1 MTTGDEYRETLPS
14 ERNALDIL
22 LEQVQTLMALK
33 RWDRALLVLQEGLA
47 QRPNDAQLHFLA
59 GLCHYHLSQY
69 GPARRAA
76 EEAIAQEPS
85 YDQAYWLL
93 ASIAL
98 QQDRYREGLQA
109 IETALELD
117 SEYAPYLATRGALL
131 LNMQRPREALKAAEA
146 ALAIDPYDETG
157 ANVRTL
163 ALAEMGR
170 HPEAE
175 EQAQEALALDPES
188 AIAWHMRGLQLSRQ
202 GRLDEAKA
210 ALLESLR
217 LDPENAEA
225 QDLLLKV
232 LGTKH
237 PFFALFWRWS
247 FFLARFPN
255 GMRWGII
262 FGLWALMQVM
272 RGIGK
277 ANPVIMPLLT
287 PVFIAYALF
296 CVYTWVAF
304 PLFKLAIKWRWIR

>member
-1 MTTGDEYRETLPS
+1 MTTGDDNRQTLPS
-14 ERNALDIL
+14 GGDALDVVM
-22 LEQVQTLMALK
+22 EQAQALMALK

-47 QRPNDAQLHFLA
+47 LRPNDAPLHVMT

-69 GPARRAA
+69 GPARRSA

-85 YDQAYWLL
+85 FDQAYWLL
-93 ASIAL
+93 ASVAL

-146 ALAIDPYDETG
+146 ALAIDPYDET
-157 ANVRTL
+157 AVNVRTL

-175 EQAQEALALDPES
+175 EQAQEALARDPNS
-188 AIAWHMRGLQLSRQ
+188 AIAWYMRGLQLSRQ
-202 GRLDEAKA
+202 GRLDEAKE
-210 ALLESLR
+210 ALLASLR

-237 PFFALFWRWS
+237 PVFSLFWRWS
-247 FFLARFPN
+247 FFLSRFPN
-255 GMRWGII
+255 GVRWGII
-262 FGLWALMQVM
+262 LGLWALMQVM
-272 RGIGK
+272 RGIGR
-277 ANPVIMPLLT
+277 ANPAIMPLIT

-304 PLFKLAIKWRWIR
+304 PLFRLAIKWRWIR